1 MKKLMLVLV
10 FAAVVGRAERAH
22 AFIFHDGPAFV
33 QRVASLLQFVI
44 QTRQIINGARDNLAA
59 FKQAYEGMKD
69 WKNMGWVDTLKV
81 LESPWLDGVQGI
93 DQIRNAATATVMTA
107 EQAGGLWSDID
118 GMRKWKSS
126 GRYRTDSW
134 FRRKIDALN
143 RQSRRA
149 RDRRAAV
156 VRQMQ
161 SQNRQLIED
170 VKKIERI
177 HGEIE
182 RENKKAPVNHGKI
195 ASLQAELAALEAR
208 SQGENIMLVNQRA
221 IMFLVGE
228 DDAQRDYTE
237 TIDSDWLD
245 SNSRSMRE
253 FGKGFAK

>member
-1 MKKLMLVLV
+1 MKKLVMLLVL
-10 FAAVVGRAERAH
+10 ASVVGRAERAD

-81 LESPWLDGVQGI
+81 LESPWLDGVKGI
-93 DQIRNAATATVMTA
+93 DDIRNAATATVMTA
-107 EQAGGLWSDID
+107 EQANGLWSDID
-118 GMRKWKSS
+118 GMRHWKSS

-134 FRRKIDALN
+134 FRRKVDALT

-149 RDRRAAV
+149 RERRAAF

-161 SQNRQLIED
+161 AQNRQLID
-170 VKKIERI
+170 DAKKIERI
-177 HGEIE
+177 HNEIE
-182 RENKKAPVNHGKI
+182 RENKKSPVNHGKV

-237 TIDSDWLD
+237 TLDTDWLD
-245 SNSRSMRE
+245 GNSRAMRA